1 MKSIQ
6 TGGSKMEMTIKQLAD
21 ELAVSKSTIGRAIV
35 QLGFQDQLC
44 KIGNK
49 YMLSETQIL
58 QIKLQLSKDEEE
70 KSLQANSK
78 TLHEEE
84 KSLQASSKTLHEE
97 EKSLQADSKTLH
109 EEEKSLQA
117 NSKTLHE
124 EEKSLQA
131 NSKTLH
137 EEEKSLQAN
146 SKTLHG
152 EEKSLQANQEM
163 QKAILQEQLSI
174 LNKQLAIKDH
184 QIQILQEQIGQLTV
198 TMESMATALNA
209 AQALHAGTIQKQLT
223 EHSDSMEQMPDQEQ
237 PKQKKGIFSRLF
249 GRKEN

>member
-1 MKSIQ
+1 
-6 TGGSKMEMTIKQLAD
+6 MEMTIKQLAD

-70 KSLQANSK
+70 KSLQASSK

-97 EKSLQADSKTLH
+97 EKSLQVDSKTLH
-109 EEEKSLQA
+109 K
-117 NSKTLHE
+117 
-124 EEKSLQA
+124 
-131 NSKTLH
+131 
-137 EEEKSLQAN
+137 
-146 SKTLHG
+146 
-152 EEKSLQANQEM
+152 EEKSLQANQER
-163 QKAILQEQLSI
+163 QNAILQEQLSI

-184 QIQILQEQIGQLTV
+184 QIQILQEQIGQLT
-198 TMESMATALNA
+198 TAMESMAVALTA

-223 EHSDSMEQMPDQEQ
+223 EHSDSIEQLPAQEQ
-237 PKQKKGIFSRLF
+237 TKQKKGIFARLF

>member
-1 MKSIQ
+1 
-6 TGGSKMEMTIKQLAD
+6 MEMTIKQLAD

-70 KSLQANSK
+70 KSLQAN
-78 TLHEEE
+78 
-84 KSLQASSKTLHEE
+84 
-97 EKSLQADSKTLH
+97 
-109 EEEKSLQA
+109 
-117 NSKTLHE
+117 
-124 EEKSLQA
+124 
-131 NSKTLH
+131 
-137 EEEKSLQAN
+137 
-146 SKTLHG
+146 
-152 EEKSLQANQEM
+152 QEM
-163 QKAILQEQLSI
+163 QNVILQEQLSI

-184 QIQILQEQIGQLTV
+184 QIKILQEQIGQLT
-198 TMESMATALNA
+198 TAMESMATALTA

-223 EHSDSMEQMPDQEQ
+223 EHSDSMEPMPDQEQ

>member
-1 MKSIQ
+1 
-6 TGGSKMEMTIKQLAD
+6 MEMTIKQLAD

-70 KSLQANSK
+70 KSLQADSK

-97 EKSLQADSKTLH
+97 EKSLQVDSKTLH
-109 EEEKSLQA
+109 K
-117 NSKTLHE
+117 
-124 EEKSLQA
+124 
-131 NSKTLH
+131 
-137 EEEKSLQAN
+137 
-146 SKTLHG
+146 
-152 EEKSLQANQEM
+152 EEKSLQANQEK
-163 QKAILQEQLSI
+163 QNAILQEQLSI

-184 QIQILQEQIGQLTV
+184 QIQILQEQIGQLT
-198 TMESMATALNA
+198 TAMESMAVALTA

-249 GRKEN
+249 GRKDNI

>member
-1 MKSIQ
+1 
-6 TGGSKMEMTIKQLAD
+6 MEMTIKQLAD

-70 KSLQANSK
+70 KSLQADSK

-84 KSLQASSKTLHEE
+84 KSLQAS
-97 EKSLQADSKTLH
+97 SKTLH

-131 NSKTLH
+131 N
-137 EEEKSLQAN
+137 
-146 SKTLHG
+146 
-152 EEKSLQANQEM
+152 QER
-163 QKAILQEQLSI
+163 QNAILQEQLSI

-184 QIQILQEQIGQLTV
+184 QIQILQEQIGQLT
-198 TMESMATALNA
+198 TAMESMAVALTA

>member
-1 MKSIQ
+1 
-6 TGGSKMEMTIKQLAD
+6 MEMTIKQLAD

-78 TLHEEE
+78 TLH
-84 KSLQASSKTLHEE
+84 
-97 EKSLQADSKTLH
+97 
-109 EEEKSLQA
+109 
-117 NSKTLHE
+117 
-124 EEKSLQA
+124 
-131 NSKTLH
+131 
-137 EEEKSLQAN
+137 
-146 SKTLHG
+146 G

-198 TMESMATALNA
+198 TIESMATALNA

>member
-1 MKSIQ
+1 
-6 TGGSKMEMTIKQLAD
+6 MEMTIKQLAD

-70 KSLQANSK
+70 KSLQAN
-78 TLHEEE
+78 
-84 KSLQASSKTLHEE
+84 
-97 EKSLQADSKTLH
+97 
-109 EEEKSLQA
+109 
-117 NSKTLHE
+117 
-124 EEKSLQA
+124 
-131 NSKTLH
+131 
-137 EEEKSLQAN
+137 
-146 SKTLHG
+146 
-152 EEKSLQANQEM
+152 QEM
-163 QKAILQEQLSI
+163 QNVILQEQLSI

-184 QIQILQEQIGQLTV
+184 QIKILQEQIGQLT
-198 TMESMATALNA
+198 TAMESMATALTA

>member
-1 MKSIQ
+1 
-6 TGGSKMEMTIKQLAD
+6 MTIKQLAD

-35 QLGFQDQLC
+35 QLGFQAQLC

-70 KSLQANSK
+70 KSLQA
-78 TLHEEE
+78 
-84 KSLQASSKTLHEE
+84 
-97 EKSLQADSKTLH
+97 DSKTLH

-124 EEKSLQA
+124 EEKL
-131 NSKTLH
+131 
-137 EEEKSLQAN
+137 
-146 SKTLHG
+146 
-152 EEKSLQANQEM
+152 LQANQER
-163 QKAILQEQLSI
+163 QNAILQEQLSI

-184 QIQILQEQIGQLTV
+184 QIQILQEQIGQLT
-198 TMESMATALNA
+198 TAMESMAAALTA

-223 EHSDSMEQMPDQEQ
+223 EHSDNIGQLPAQEQ
-237 PKQKKGIFSRLF
+237 PKQKKSLFSRLF
-249 GRKEN
+249 GSKEI

>member
-1 MKSIQ
+1 
-6 TGGSKMEMTIKQLAD
+6 MEMTIKQLAD

-70 KSLQANSK
+70 KSLQV
-78 TLHEEE
+78 
-84 KSLQASSKTLHEE
+84 
-97 EKSLQADSKTLH
+97 
-109 EEEKSLQA
+109 
-117 NSKTLHE
+117 
-124 EEKSLQA
+124 
-131 NSKTLH
+131 
-137 EEEKSLQAN
+137 
-146 SKTLHG
+146 
-152 EEKSLQANQEM
+152 NQET
-163 QKAILQEQLSI
+163 QNSILQEQLSI

-209 AQALHAGTIQKQLT
+209 AQARHAGTIQKQLT

>member
-1 MKSIQ
+1 
-6 TGGSKMEMTIKQLAD
+6 MEMTIKQLAD

-70 KSLQANSK
+70 KSLQAN
-78 TLHEEE
+78 
-84 KSLQASSKTLHEE
+84 
-97 EKSLQADSKTLH
+97 
-109 EEEKSLQA
+109 
-117 NSKTLHE
+117 
-124 EEKSLQA
+124 
-131 NSKTLH
+131 
-137 EEEKSLQAN
+137 
-146 SKTLHG
+146 
-152 EEKSLQANQEM
+152 QEM
-163 QKAILQEQLSI
+163 QNVILQEQLSI

-198 TMESMATALNA
+198 TMESMAIALNA

-223 EHSDSMEQMPDQEQ
+223 EHSDSMEQMPD
-237 PKQKKGIFSRLF
+237 
-249 GRKEN
+249 

>member
-1 MKSIQ
+1 
-6 TGGSKMEMTIKQLAD
+6 MEMTIKQLAD

-70 KSLQANSK
+70 KSLQTSSK

-84 KSLQASSKTLHEE
+84 KSLQASQKTLHEE
-97 EKSLQADSKTLH
+97 EKSLQASQKTLH

-117 NSKTLHE
+117 SQKTLHE
-124 EEKSLQA
+124 K
-131 NSKTLH
+131 
-137 EEEKSLQAN
+137 
-146 SKTLHG
+146 
-152 EEKSLQANQEM
+152 EKSLQANQEM
-163 QKAILQEQLSI
+163 QNVILQEQLSI

-184 QIQILQEQIGQLTV
+184 QIKILQEQIGQLT
-198 TMESMATALNA
+198 TAMESMATALTA

-223 EHSDSMEQMPDQEQ
+223 EHSDSMD
-237 PKQKKGIFSRLF
+237 IFSRLF

>member
-1 MKSIQ
+1 
-6 TGGSKMEMTIKQLAD
+6 MTIKQLAD

-70 KSLQANSK
+70 KSLQTSSK

-84 KSLQASSKTLHEE
+84 KSLQASQKTLHEE
-97 EKSLQADSKTLH
+97 EKSLQASQKTLH

-117 NSKTLHE
+117 SQKTLHE
-124 EEKSLQA
+124 K
-131 NSKTLH
+131 
-137 EEEKSLQAN
+137 
-146 SKTLHG
+146 
-152 EEKSLQANQEM
+152 EKSLQANQEM
-163 QKAILQEQLSI
+163 QNVILQEQLSI

-184 QIQILQEQIGQLTV
+184 QIKILQEQIGQLT
-198 TMESMATALNA
+198 TAMESMATALTA

-223 EHSDSMEQMPDQEQ
+223 EHSDSMEQMPD
-237 PKQKKGIFSRLF
+237 
-249 GRKEN
+249 

>member
-1 MKSIQ
+1 
-6 TGGSKMEMTIKQLAD
+6 MTIKQLAD

-70 KSLQANSK
+70 KSLQA
-78 TLHEEE
+78 
-84 KSLQASSKTLHEE
+84 
-97 EKSLQADSKTLH
+97 DSKTLH

-124 EEKSLQA
+124 EEKS
-131 NSKTLH
+131 SKTLH

-209 AQALHAGTIQKQLT
+209 AQARHAGTIQKQLT

>member
-1 MKSIQ
+1 
-6 TGGSKMEMTIKQLAD
+6 MEMTINQLAD

-70 KSLQANSK
+70 KSLQTSSK

-97 EKSLQADSKTLH
+97 EKSLQVDSKTLH
-109 EEEKSLQA
+109 K
-117 NSKTLHE
+117 
-124 EEKSLQA
+124 
-131 NSKTLH
+131 
-137 EEEKSLQAN
+137 
-146 SKTLHG
+146 
-152 EEKSLQANQEM
+152 EEKSLQANQEK
-163 QKAILQEQLSI
+163 QNAILQEQLSI

-184 QIQILQEQIGQLTV
+184 QIQILQEQIGQLT
-198 TMESMATALNA
+198 TAMESMATALTA

-223 EHSDSMEQMPDQEQ
+223 EHSDSIEQLPAQEQ
-237 PKQKKGIFSRLF
+237 TKQKKGIFARLF

>member
-1 MKSIQ
+1 
-6 TGGSKMEMTIKQLAD
+6 MEMTIKQLAD

-70 KSLQANSK
+70 KSLQADSK

-97 EKSLQADSKTLH
+97 EKSLQA
-109 EEEKSLQA
+109 

-131 NSKTLH
+131 SQKTLH
-137 EEEKSLQAN
+137 EK
-146 SKTLHG
+146 
-152 EEKSLQANQEM
+152 EKSLQANQEM
-163 QKAILQEQLSI
+163 QNVILQEQLSI

-184 QIQILQEQIGQLTV
+184 QIKILQEQIGQLT
-198 TMESMATALNA
+198 TAMESMATALTA

-223 EHSDSMEQMPDQEQ
+223 EHSDSMDQMPDQEQ

>member
-1 MKSIQ
+1 
-6 TGGSKMEMTIKQLAD
+6 MTIKQLAD

-58 QIKLQLSKDEEE
+58 QIKLQLSKD
-70 KSLQANSK
+70 K
-78 TLHEEE
+78 EE

-97 EKSLQADSKTLH
+97 EKSLQASQKTLHEEEKTLH

-117 NSKTLHE
+117 N
-124 EEKSLQA
+124 
-131 NSKTLH
+131 
-137 EEEKSLQAN
+137 
-146 SKTLHG
+146 
-152 EEKSLQANQEM
+152 QET
-163 QKAILQEQLSI
+163 QNAILQEQLSI

-184 QIQILQEQIGQLTV
+184 QIQILQEQIGQLT
-198 TMESMATALNA
+198 TAMESMAVALTM

-223 EHSDSMEQMPDQEQ
+223 EHSDSLEKLPEQEQ
-237 PKQKKGIFSRLF
+237 PKQKKSLFSRLL